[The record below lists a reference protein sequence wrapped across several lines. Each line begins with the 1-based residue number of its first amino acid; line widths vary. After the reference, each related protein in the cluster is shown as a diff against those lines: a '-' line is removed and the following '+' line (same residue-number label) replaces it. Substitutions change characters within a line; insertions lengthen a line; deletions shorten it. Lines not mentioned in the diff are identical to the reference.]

1 MAEIINL
8 RRTKK
13 QKARAAKERDADVN
27 RVRFGTPK
35 SQEKVNSA
43 RSDKARRDLE
53 GKKLDPDKPLER

>member
-8 RRTKK
+8 RRSKK
-13 QKARAAKERDADVN
+13 AKARAEKEEQASLN

-43 RSDKARRDLE
+43 RSEKERTDLE
-53 GKKLDPDKPLER
+53 GKKLDPHKTLDK

>member
-13 QKARAAKERDADVN
+13 QKARAAKEREAEVN

-43 RSDKARRDLE
+43 RSDKGRSDLD
-53 GKKLDPDKPLER
+53 GKKLAPDKPLER

>member
-13 QKARAAKERDADVN
+13 QKARAAEEREAEVN

-43 RSDKARRDLE
+43 RSDKARSDLE